1 MCLFCNCYFVCVQVG
16 VFMFED
22 VVEGIGGRVSTLVL
36 CASVSWLCRY
46 VIFSIGIRV

>member
-16 VFMFED
+16 VFMFKYI
-22 VVEGIGGRVSTLVL
+22 VEGIGGRVLTLVV
-36 CASVSWLCRY
+36 CVSVSWLWIY